1 MNQRTPKTDSWSPFG
16 DADTS
21 TERPPEHRPE
31 GLPESWTIIDGG
43 HDIDMDAVASEA
55 VDAGGFDAA
64 ADEAIAAARM
74 DAVSEAAAPEAA
86 PAVEAPAE
94 AVPGAAETTVQE
106 PAKAVPAADSAVRTP
121 HSSESTTESETPA
134 ETAPEVPE
142 TPQSAPAWRNLLAAL
157 NPGGVLYAQQASIA
171 EVMQYAR
178 DADYSDNPVIRG
190 LEIGWNRII
199 AVPSVFTLYW
209 VAAVLKRLWRAVGA
223 TVLAAAW
230 VIAVHTSPLDPATVW
245 TWALI
250 GYWTLSATLVPA
262 IATTPKP

>member
-1 MNQRTPKTDSWSPFG
+1 MNQRTPKTWSPFG
-16 DADTS
+16 DTS

-43 HDIDMDAVASEA
+43 HDIDMDAAASEA
-55 VDAGGFDAA
+55 VDAVGFDAA
-64 ADEAIAAARM
+64 ADEALAAARM
-74 DAVSEAAAPEAA
+74 DTAPETEPPAAEALAEMA
-86 PAVEAPAE
+86 PA
-94 AVPGAAETTVQE
+94 AAETTAQE
-106 PAKAVPAADSAVRTP
+106 PTQAAPEADSAVRTP
-121 HSSESTTESETPA
+121 HSSESTTASETPA
-134 ETAPEVPE
+134 ETGPEETE
-142 TPQSAPAWRNLLAAL
+142 TPQSAPVWRGMLASL
-157 NPGGVLYAQQASIA
+157 NPAGVLYAQQASIA
-171 EVMQYAR
+171 EVIQYAR
-178 DADYSDNPVIRG
+178 EADYSDNPVIRG
-190 LEIGWNRII
+190 LEIGWNRAV

-223 TVLAAAW
+223 TVLATAW

>member
-1 MNQRTPKTDSWSPFG
+1 MNQRTEQTDGWSPFG

-74 DAVSEAAAPEAA
+74 DTAAETEAA
-86 PAVEAPAE
+86 PTAPAE
-94 AVPGAAETTVQE
+94 PGPAAAENTAQA
-106 PAKAVPAADSAVRTP
+106 PAQAAPGADSAVRTP
-121 HSSESTTESETPA
+121 HSSESTTGSETPA
-134 ETAPEVPE
+134 ETGPEETE
-142 TPQSAPAWRNLLAAL
+142 TPQSAPAWRGILASL
-157 NPGGVLYAQQASIA
+157 NPGGVLYAPQASIA

-178 DADYSDNPVIRG
+178 EAEYSDNPVIRG
-190 LEIGWNRII
+190 LEIGWNRAV

-223 TVLAAAW
+223 TVLATAW
-230 VIAVHTSPLDPATVW
+230 VIAVHTSPLDASTVW

-262 IATTPKP
+262 IATQPKS